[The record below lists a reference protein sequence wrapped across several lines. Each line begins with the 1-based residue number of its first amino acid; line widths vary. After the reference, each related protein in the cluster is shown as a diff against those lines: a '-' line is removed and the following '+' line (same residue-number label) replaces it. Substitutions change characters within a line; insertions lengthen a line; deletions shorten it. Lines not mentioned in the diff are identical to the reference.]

1 MKTVKGY
8 TKQVNGGRPQF
19 ISEDEYKKLM
29 KEYDEKCDYKRIVDD
44 TEDYFTISYS
54 FFEERNIVRLG
65 WAFYPKFE
73 D

>member
-54 FFEERNIVRLG
+54 FFDRPHKRWRF
-65 WAFYPKFE
+65 WACIWTKVL
-73 D
+73 